1 MSISTHD
8 DSFDRRHSH
17 SEEVDTPVYWENSE
31 YYSGTQVDVGSGGRH
46 AEMG

>member
-17 SEEVDTPVYWENSE
+17 SEEVDAPVYSENTE
-31 YYSGTQVDVGSGGRH
+31 YDSGPQVDVGSGERH
-46 AEMG
+46 DEMG